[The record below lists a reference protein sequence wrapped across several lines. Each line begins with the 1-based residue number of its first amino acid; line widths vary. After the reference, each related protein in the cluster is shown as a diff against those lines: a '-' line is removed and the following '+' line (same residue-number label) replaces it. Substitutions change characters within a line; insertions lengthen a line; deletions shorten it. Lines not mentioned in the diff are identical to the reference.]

1 MAGIGLVLGA
11 GGMVGQAYH
20 AGVLAALAERT
31 DWDPRDA
38 DVIVGTSAGSVTGA
52 VLRLGGSAPDLAAY
66 MADEPVSPEGRVL
79 FRSFGDRRRD
89 LPPFTLAAMLRGWR
103 PPSGRAA
110 LAALRRP
117 WAIRPML
124 AAATLLPPGR
134 IDITEHT
141 SLLDRPDGGRW
152 PEGFLACAVRRADG
166 RRVVLGR
173 PGSPTPS
180 LGRGVAASCAIPGY
194 FAPVPV
200 AGEQLVDGG
209 AHSPTNADVLL
220 PHRPDL
226 VVAIAPLSAHGG
238 RARTPDGIVRLA
250 AHRTLHRE
258 LSRLRQAGAKV
269 LCFEPEPD
277 TLAVMG
283 VNAMAEDRA
292 PEVVAAARAEAQRRL
307 EDPRLAIRLDR
318 LSGRRLVTR
327 VA

>member
-31 DWDPRDA
+31 GWDPRDA

-52 VLRLGGSAPDLAAY
+52 VLRLGGSAGDLAAY
-66 MADEPVSPEGRVL
+66 ASDRPVSPEGRAL

-89 LPPFTLAAMLRGWR
+89 LPPFAVASMLWGWR

-124 AAATLLPPGR
+124 AAATMLPAGR
-134 IDITEHT
+134 VDITEHT
-141 SLLDRPDGGRW
+141 RLLDGPHGGRW
-152 PEGFLACAVRRADG
+152 PEGLLVCAVRRRDG

-194 FAPVPV
+194 FAPVTV
-200 AGEQLVDGG
+200 DGEDLVDGG
-209 AHSPTNADVLL
+209 ARSPSNADVLL

-226 VVAIAPLSAHGG
+226 VVAVSPLSAHRG
-238 RARTPDGIVRLA
+238 RARTTDGIVRLA
-250 AHRTLHRE
+250 AHRALQRE
-258 LSRLRQAGAKV
+258 LTRLRAAGAMV
-269 LCFEPEPD
+269 LCFEPEPT

-283 VNAMAEDRA
+283 VNAMAEDRSA
-292 PEVVAAARAEAQRRL
+292 EVVAAAREETLRRL
-307 EDPRLAIRLDR
+307 DDPRLAVRLDR

-327 VA
+327 AA